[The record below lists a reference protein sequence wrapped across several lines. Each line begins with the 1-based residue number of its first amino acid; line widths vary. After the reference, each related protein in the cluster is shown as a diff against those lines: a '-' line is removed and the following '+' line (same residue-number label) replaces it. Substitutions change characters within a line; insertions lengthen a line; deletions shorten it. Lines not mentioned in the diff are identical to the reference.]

1 MNLFIASDKQGSGKT
16 FISAGIAATM
26 QSLGYS
32 VGYYKPIQ
40 TGAMNQNGFVTSQDI
55 TFIKKIDP
63 NLNTVT
69 SYTFQTDAFPIL
81 AAKKENVVVQ
91 PEVLVKDYLKLRKTS
106 EIVIVESSG
115 GILTPFCSSMRTID
129 FIQAMQTS
137 MLLVVEPTHEVLE
150 KVLLTIDYV
159 RHAGITVSG
168 VILNKYIKSPD
179 LNIKKLPAMIEAYS
193 GVPIVGIVGYQMS
206 VSPSGLIDTVLHSID
221 LETIFKMKIPKLSN
235 PADNNF

>member
-1 MNLFIASDKQGSGKT
+1 
-16 FISAGIAATM
+16 
-26 QSLGYS
+26 
-32 VGYYKPIQ
+32 
-40 TGAMNQNGFVTSQDI
+40 
-55 TFIKKIDP
+55 
-63 NLNTVT
+63 
-69 SYTFQTDAFPIL
+69 
-81 AAKKENVVVQ
+81 
-91 PEVLVKDYLKLRKTS
+91 
-106 EIVIVESSG
+106 
-115 GILTPFCSSMRTID
+115 
-129 FIQAMQTS
+129 